1 VKKEKSYRMDVLIV
15 DDEPISRL
23 ATAQTLQSAGYGVI
37 VACNAEEALAQLNQ
51 VNLQLVVCDW
61 SMPGMSG
68 LDLCRAIRSNKL
80 HRYVY
85 IVMLTSHNR
94 PQDTLE
100 GLEAGADDYVTK
112 PFNSAELVLRV
123 NTGRRIIR
131 TESSDI
137 TIFALAK
144 LAESRDSDTGAHL
157 ERVRSYCRLL
167 AQELQLRPAFR
178 DVINDDYVRLIYE
191 TSPLHDIGKV
201 AIPDS
206 ILLKPGKLT
215 ADEFEVMKTH
225 TVHGAQT
232 LAAAMNEFP
241 NVEFLRMAHDIAL
254 CHHERY
260 DGGGYP
266 RGLAG
271 QAIPLS
277 GRIVALADVYDA
289 LTSKRVYKNAMG
301 HAEARALIVVE
312 NGAHF
317 DPDIVDAFLHV
328 EDYFRS
334 VSVQYSH
341 VNGVMP
347 LRPETSGE
355 SGIPVTDWRRSLGA
369 MQIVSA
375 QIAPKDT
382 KYGLA
387 NV

>member
-1 VKKEKSYRMDVLIV
+1 MDVLIV

-23 ATAQTLQSAGYGVI
+23 AVAQTLQSAGYGVT
-37 VACNAEEALAQLNQ
+37 VACSGEEALARLTHQNM
-51 VNLQLVVCDW
+51 QLVVCDW
-61 SMPGMSG
+61 SMPGMNG
-68 LDLCRAIRSNKL
+68 LELCRTIRSNTL
-80 HRYVY
+80 RRYIY
-85 IVMLTSHNR
+85 ILMLTSHNR

-112 PFNSAELVLRV
+112 PFNPAELVLRV

-131 TESSDI
+131 SESSDM

-144 LAESRDSDTGAHL
+144 LAESRDSDTGTHL

-167 AQELQLRPAFR
+167 AQELQFHPAFR
-178 DVINDDYVRLIYE
+178 DVINDDYVHLIYE

-241 NVEFLRMAHDIAL
+241 NAEFLRMAHDIAL

-260 DGGGYP
+260 DGRGYP
-266 RGLAG
+266 GRLAG
-271 QAIPLS
+271 EAIPLC

-289 LTSKRVYKNAMG
+289 LTSKRVYKSAMS
-301 HAEARALIVVE
+301 HEEARTIIVSE
-312 NGAHF
+312 RGEHF
-317 DPDIVDAFLHV
+317 DPNVVDAFLQRENEFLRIQLAAHV
-328 EDYFRS
+328 THAENEMDRLPHKSSACFPAS
-334 VSVQYSH
+334 AFAEC
-341 VNGVMP
+341 
-347 LRPETSGE
+347 RPGPSEE
-355 SGIPVTDWRRSLGA
+355 SMYCNLPINT
-369 MQIVSA
+369 
-375 QIAPKDT
+375 
-382 KYGLA
+382 
-387 NV
+387 